1 MEQHM
6 TDDEQYVADSIDK
19 WIRAGFYAQD
29 DIERMVDDII
39 EEDADAGELKSL
51 IGPKLRAKL
60 REERAWP
67 AVTDCDRLDQV
78 FYVLHEQG
86 ICALAN
92 AGYTMS
98 DGYSEVAEAVAQ
110 APDGHY
116 HAYCFYHGQD
126 VERAIEGDGV
136 MLAFGDLAD
145 HGERSVAAGQ
155 AIAGALRQAG
165 FLVEWDGSIDTRINL
180 PLFDWKK
187 RAATA

>member
-1 MEQHM
+1 MEQRM

-39 EEDADAGELKSL
+39 EEDADAVELKSL
-51 IGPKLRAKL
+51 IGPGLRAKL
-60 REERAWP
+60 GEERSWP
-67 AVTDCDRLDQV
+67 AFTDCDRLDKV
-78 FYVLHEQG
+78 FYALHEQG

-98 DGYSEVAEAVAQ
+98 DGYSDVAEAVAQ
-110 APDGHY
+110 APEGHY
-116 HAYCFYHGQD
+116 NAYCFYHGQD

-145 HGERSVAAGQ
+145 DRERSVAAGQ
-155 AIAGALRQAG
+155 AIAAALRQAG
-165 FLVEWDGSIDTRINL
+165 FQVEWEGGIDTRINL
-180 PLFDWKK
+180 PLFDWKR